1 MALGMYMC
9 RRIKLKAEDK
19 ELPPSGMKSATGQ
32 FGDRI
37 LPSAGELSTCLF
49 WVYQWGIDVKIYSQG
64 GAKTIAVCDVVS
76 NCLISVQLQNL
87 CFMQSYNKN
96 YDGCT
101 DT

>member
-49 WVYQWGIDVKIYSQG
+49 
-64 GAKTIAVCDVVS
+64 
-76 NCLISVQLQNL
+76 
-87 CFMQSYNKN
+87 
-96 YDGCT
+96 
-101 DT
+101 